1 MTAAR
6 PPRAR
11 PLRLTITLTANWR
24 RAWRMLSVQAAALAC
39 GFGLLPPDQ
48 QAALL
53 AAVGVPEHRLPL
65 ALGLLFLAARLIG
78 QPGVE
83 DAAPATPPVRAEP
96 PTARAEPVEAPATP
110 TARAEPVE
118 APATPPVRAEPV
130 EAPAAT
136 TPHP

>member
-24 RAWRMLSVQAAALAC
+24 RAWRMLSVQIAALAC

-65 ALGLLFLAARLIG
+65 ALGLLFLAARLVG
-78 QPGVE
+78 QPAVEAQRGVPE
-83 DAAPATPPVRAEP
+83 TSFGNMPPANHPD
-96 PTARAEPVEAPATP
+96 RAEPVKAPAGL
-110 TARAEPVE
+110 EK
-118 APATPPVRAEPV
+118 
-130 EAPAAT
+130 
-136 TPHP
+136 PHP

>member
-1 MTAAR
+1 MAAAR

-39 GFGLLPPDQ
+39 AVGLLPPDQ

-53 AAVGVPEHRLPL
+53 ATIGVPEHRLPL

-83 DAAPATPPVRAEP
+83 AAAPATPSVRAEL
-96 PTARAEPVEAPATP
+96 VEAPATP
-110 TARAEPVE
+110 TARAEPP
-118 APATPPVRAEPV
+118 PARAKPPPARAEPV
-130 EAPAAT
+130 EAPTAT
-136 TPHP
+136 SPNP

>member
-1 MTAAR
+1 MHRSTDPHDHFPDHR
-6 PPRAR
+6 NKVRDR

-65 ALGLLFLAARLIG
+65 ALGLLFLAARLVG

-83 DAAPATPPVRAEP
+83 AQGVPESNFGNMTPANHA
-96 PTARAEPVEAPATP
+96 
-110 TARAEPVE
+110 
-118 APATPPVRAEPV
+118 VRAEPV
-130 EAPAAT
+130 EAPVTPVNPAAA
-136 TPHP
+136 PRP

>member
-1 MTAAR
+1 MRRFTDPQDHFPDR
-6 PPRAR
+6 RNKVRAR

-24 RAWRMLSVQAAALAC
+24 RAWRMLSVQIAALAC

-65 ALGLLFLAARLIG
+65 ALGLLFLTARLVG

-83 DAAPATPPVRAEP
+83 AQPGVPETSFGNMPRASPAAQ
-96 PTARAEPVEAPATP
+96 
-110 TARAEPVE
+110 
-118 APATPPVRAEPV
+118 AEPV
-130 EAPAAT
+130 EAPAA
-136 TPHP
+136 PEKPRP

>member
-1 MTAAR
+1 MRRSTNPQDHFPDR
-6 PPRAR
+6 RNMVRAR

-65 ALGLLFLAARLIG
+65 ALGLLFLAARLVG

-83 DAAPATPPVRAEP
+83 AQPGVPETNFGNMPPANHP
-96 PTARAEPVEAPATP
+96 ARAEPVEAPG
-110 TARAEPVE
+110 
-118 APATPPVRAEPV
+118 TPPRSG
-130 EAPAAT
+130 
-136 TPHP
+136 